1 MGSGQNLPGS
11 EGHSL
16 GQAVAGAVDIA
27 HGREREVLADVE
39 VLLAEEQEPFADQV
53 ALHDDEGV
61 LLHHLQGECAR
72 VRPCM
77 RETHPAS

>member
-1 MGSGQNLPGS
+1 M
-11 EGHSL
+11 
-16 GQAVAGAVDIA
+16 AGAVDIT
-27 HGREREVLADVE
+27 HGRQREVLADVQ

-53 ALHDDEGV
+53 ALHDDHRV
-61 LLHHLQGECAR
+61 LLRHLQGESAR

>member
-1 MGSGQNLPGS
+1 M
-11 EGHSL
+11 
-16 GQAVAGAVDIA
+16 AGAVDIT

-53 ALHDDEGV
+53 ALHDDQGV
-61 LLHHLQGECAR
+61 LLRQVQGESAR

-77 RETHPAS
+77 RETRPPS

>member
-1 MGSGQNLPGS
+1 M
-11 EGHSL
+11 
-16 GQAVAGAVDIA
+16 AGAVDIT

-53 ALHDDEGV
+53 ALHDDQGV
-61 LLHHLQGECAR
+61 LLRHLQGESAR

-77 RETHPAS
+77 RETRPPS